1 MTLKFVACLLV
12 ATLVSTVIAVPYR
25 KPEFAEFTG
34 EVKKG
39 KFEGDVEE
47 KRAFCSDVRDA
58 YYCFLESVYEN
69 ACDLNASQM
78 KLKCASTC
86 GFC

>member
-39 KFEGDVEE
+39 KFEG
-47 KRAFCSDVRDA
+47 
-58 YYCFLESVYEN
+58 
-69 ACDLNASQM
+69 
-78 KLKCASTC
+78 KLCYKTFWKK
-86 GFC
+86 GKDFI

>member
-1 MTLKFVACLLV
+1 MGQYKGELL
-12 ATLVSTVIAVPYR
+12 LLPMVSLNVYCVRGFI
-25 KPEFAEFTG
+25 FF
-34 EVKKG
+34 
-39 KFEGDVEE
+39 FFFLGDVEE

>member
-1 MTLKFVACLLV
+1 MGQYKGELL
-12 ATLVSTVIAVPYR
+12 LLPMVSLNVYCVRGFI
-25 KPEFAEFTG
+25 FF
-34 EVKKG
+34 
-39 KFEGDVEE
+39 FFFLGDVEE
-47 KRAFCSDVRDA
+47 KRASCSDVRDA

-78 KLKCASTC
+78 QLKCASTC